1 MALSPEIELI
11 EESVG
16 RRVLRLA
23 SPSYPVTYPDIVG
36 REQIPRDALS
46 AMEPAWTVERQ
57 KMRAVSFY
65 HLRDVYVSAEG
76 LVFDNRFRLYR
87 STLAQHLPEQVNE
100 SLYALRER
108 AAAGIIPSHAGPVLL
123 CKKIGSYNYGH
134 WMLEMLPRVMLARE
148 NLGQPDLRYLVHELD
163 GPMRRVTDESL
174 ALAGV
179 TPERILRSG
188 NEPHHFSDL
197 FMVDGL
203 SEHGAYMSPLCLEA
217 LERFAAR
224 VRTGPSERIF
234 VTRAGASWRRFRNED
249 QLNEIAQ
256 RAGYSLVDP
265 GAMSLPQQIM
275 VFKGARHVAGVTG
288 AGISNIAFC
297 RPGASVR
304 LFVPRSMPDTFF
316 WFISQVRQ
324 HAYAEMR
331 CPEVGLPPMDA
342 VLHPSWNGDISVTPA
357 AFRRFIAA

>member
-11 EESVG
+11 EEPVI

-23 SPSYPVTYPDIVG
+23 SPSYPAVYPEIAG
-36 REQIPRDALS
+36 REHIPRDVLG
-46 AMEPAWTVERQ
+46 AMERAWNVPRQ
-57 KMRAVSFY
+57 PVRAVSFY
-65 HLRDVYVSAEG
+65 HLRDVFVSAEG
-76 LVFDNRFRLYR
+76 LVFDNQFRLFR
-87 STLAQHLPEQVNE
+87 SSLAQHLPHQVNE
-100 SLYALRER
+100 SLYMLRER

-123 CKKIGSYNYGH
+123 CKKIGSFNYGH

-148 NLGQPDLRYLVHELD
+148 NLGIADLRYLVHELQ
-163 GPMRRVTDESL
+163 GPMRGITDESL

-179 TPERILRSG
+179 TREQVLRSG

-197 FMVDGL
+197 FMIDGL
-203 SEHGAYMSPLCLEA
+203 AEHGAYMSPLCLEA

-234 VTRAGASWRRFRNED
+234 VTRASARWRRFRNEE

-275 VFKGARHVAGVTG
+275 VFKGARRVAGITG
-288 AGISNIAFC
+288 AGISNVAFS

-316 WFISQVRQ
+316 WFICQLRR

-331 CPEVGLPPMDA
+331 CPEIGLPPMDA
-342 VLHPSWNGDISVTPA
+342 VLHPSWNSDISVTPA
-357 AFRRFIAA
+357 AFRRFIEA

>member
-11 EESVG
+11 DEPVA

-23 SPSYPVTYPDIVG
+23 SPSYAVSYPEISG
-36 REQIPRDALS
+36 REHIPRNVLG
-46 AMEPAWTVERQ
+46 AMERAWKTERQ
-57 KMRAVSFY
+57 PVRAISFY
-65 HLRDVYVSAEG
+65 HLRDVFVSAEG

-87 STLAQHLPEQVNE
+87 STMAQHLPEQVNE
-100 SLYALRER
+100 SAITLRER
-108 AAAGIIPSHAGPVLL
+108 ADAGIIRSHAGPVLL
-123 CKKIGSYNYGH
+123 CKKIGSFNYGH
-134 WMLEMLPRVMLARE
+134 WMVEMLPRVMLARE
-148 NLGQPDLRYLVHELD
+148 NLGISGLRYLVHDLE
-163 GPMRRVTDESL
+163 GPMRGITDDSL

-179 TPERILRSG
+179 ARESVLLTG

-197 FMVDGL
+197 ILVDGL
-203 SEHGAYMSPLCLEA
+203 SEHGDYMSPLCLEA
-217 LERFAAR
+217 LERFATR

-234 VTRAGASWRRFRNED
+234 VTRSSARWRRFRNEE

-275 VFKGARHVAGVTG
+275 VFKGARQVAGITG
-288 AGISNIAFC
+288 AGISNVAFSL
-297 RPGASVR
+297 PGASVR

-316 WFISQVRQ
+316 WFICQLRR

-331 CPEVGLPPMDA
+331 CPEVGMPPVDA
-342 VLHPSWNGDISVTPA
+342 VLHPSWNSDISVTPA
-357 AFRRFIAA
+357 AFRRFIEA